1 MSLTSLIAV
10 SPIPKQSS
18 GNPWSQTS
26 GAHANGTA
34 SEFLSQS
41 AVFGMGTAL
50 PESELRAPPITMG
63 IPY

>member
-10 SPIPKQSS
+10 SPIRKQSS

-34 SEFLSQS
+34 SEFLSQL
-41 AVFGMGTAL
+41 AVFGMGNGATGMCAGK
-50 PESELRAPPITMG
+50 PVPITRG
-63 IPY
+63 